1 MKETI
6 YILYFERGYTMRP
19 NSEKLIKHLLE
30 SQPKTSNQ
38 LAELLQ
44 VSVRSIKNYAKEINE
59 EYPNLLTSSN
69 EGYSVNINQAL
80 SLFNTSNEHIPQTSQ
95 ERVFYII
102 NKLIHHNTGK
112 DEKINHSL
120 DLYELCDELYISM
133 STLKV
138 ELNKVKRKLKKY
150 DLELETKSDS
160 IKCIGLEKNKRKLLS
175 SILYKE
181 SNVNFVN
188 IDSLQKAFTNIDI
201 HYIRSTVLEIFDK
214 YHYFVNDY
222 SLINLILHITIAVDR
237 IRNNNINTTKV
248 DTLPAV
254 RLHEYEMSK
263 ELAKRLEEKF
273 DIQYSDAE
281 IYEMTLLIISRATN
295 IDYQSIDANNLEQF
309 VGKECLELVKELIND
324 INAFYYIDLSE
335 QEFLIRFA
343 LHIKNLLVRS
353 KNNYF
358 SKNPLTESIKL
369 SCPLI
374 YDASVN
380 LARTIK
386 SKTGISINDD
396 EIAYI
401 AFHLGSALETQKNL
415 TSKVKAVLYCPNY
428 YGINS
433 RITDAIYNDFE
444 NDLLITNILTDE
456 SQIDK
461 VNDIDL
467 VITTIPLA
475 TPIQIPTIRINI
487 ILNDRDI
494 SNLRNRISEIQT
506 QKKKNEF
513 EKHLKELL
521 SPELFERKNNL
532 DTHEKCINYM
542 VKKLVKLDY
551 VDTHFKDEVLEREKM
566 SSTAFGNFAIPH
578 AMKMHA
584 NKTGINI
591 LISENPIS
599 WNEHP
604 VNLVIMMCFNKNE
617 RYIFNEIYDPITM
630 ILSEPE
636 NVKKILHA
644 TDYDDFIKIMVSL
657 L

>member
-1 MKETI
+1 
-6 YILYFERGYTMRP
+6 MRA
-19 NSEKLIKHLLE
+19 NSEKLIKSLLE
-30 SQPKTSNQ
+30 SQPKTANQ
-38 LAELLQ
+38 LAELLN
-44 VSVRSIKNYAKEINE
+44 VSIRTIKNYVKEINE
-59 EYPNLLTSSN
+59 EHPELISSSN
-69 EGYSVNINQAL
+69 EGYSVQIDKAL
-80 SLFNTSNEHIPQTSQ
+80 SLLNTPEKHIPQTSQ
-95 ERVFYII
+95 ERVYFII
-102 NKLIHHNTGK
+102 NKLIHHNTNVN
-112 DEKINHSL
+112 EKVNHSV
-120 DLYELCDELYISM
+120 DLYELCDEMYISM

-138 ELNKVKRKLKKY
+138 ELNKVKRKIKKY
-150 DLELETKSDS
+150 DLELETKGDTV
-160 IKCIGLEKNKRKLLS
+160 KCIGLEKNKRKLLS

-188 IDSLQKAFTNIDI
+188 INSLQKAFTNIDI
-201 HYIRSTVLEIFDK
+201 HFIRNTVLDIFGK

-222 SLINLILHITIAVDR
+222 SLINLVLHITIAVDR
-237 IRNNNINTTKV
+237 IRNHNMNTIKV
-248 DTLPAV
+248 DSMPAV

-263 ELAKRLEEKF
+263 ELAHRLEDKF
-273 DIQYSDAE
+273 QIQYSEAE

-309 VGKECLELVKELIND
+309 VGKDCLNLVYDLIND
-324 INAFYYIDLSE
+324 INSYYYIDLRE
-335 QEFLIRFA
+335 QEFLVRFA

-353 KNNYF
+353 RNNYF
-358 SKNPLTESIKL
+358 SKNPLTESIKM

-374 YDASVN
+374 YDAAVN

-386 SKTGISINDD
+386 NKTGVSINDD

-415 TSKVKAVLYCPNY
+415 TSKIKAVLYCPNY
-428 YGINS
+428 YGLNTK
-433 RITDAIYNDFE
+433 ITDALYKEFE

-456 SQIDK
+456 SQLNK

-467 VITTIPLA
+467 LITTIPLA
-475 TPIQIPTIRINI
+475 TPIHTPTILINI
-487 ILNDRDI
+487 ILNNKDI
-494 SNLRNRISEIQT
+494 SNLRNKISEIQV
-506 QKKKNEF
+506 QKRKNDF
-513 EKHLKELL
+513 EKHLRELL
-521 SPELFERKNNL
+521 IPELFEKKNNL
-532 DTHEKCINYM
+532 ENHEKCIQYM

-551 VDTHFKDEVLEREKM
+551 VDSSFKDEVLEREKM

-584 NKTGINI
+584 NKTGLNI
-591 LISENPIS
+591 LISNKSIL

-630 ILSEPE
+630 ILSESE
-636 NVKKILHA
+636 NVKKILNVKN
-644 TDYDDFIKIMVSL
+644 YEDFIQTMVSL